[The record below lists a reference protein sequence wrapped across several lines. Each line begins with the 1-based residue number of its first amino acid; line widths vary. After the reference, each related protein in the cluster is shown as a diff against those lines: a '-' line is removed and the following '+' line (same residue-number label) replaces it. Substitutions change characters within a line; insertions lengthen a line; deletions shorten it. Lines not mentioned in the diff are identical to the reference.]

1 MAKSLAALLLGSAL
15 VVTPSAS
22 AATFNW
28 IRLVSG
34 NASGSWGTQASWTG
48 GTLPTTTNDTVNFNA
63 LDISA
68 DSTVTL
74 DGNRS
79 INALAFGDAN
89 SASGANWF
97 LAAGTP
103 ASATL
108 TLGGPSPTVDVSGLA
123 AGKSAVIS
131 AVLAG
136 TNGLTKT
143 GNGYLTLNAGNTYSG
158 TTILSP

>member
-15 VVTPSAS
+15 AVTPSAS

-48 GTLPTTTNDTVNFNA
+48 STLPTTTNDTVNFNA
-63 LDISA
+63 LDITA

-103 ASATL
+103 
-108 TLGGPSPTVDVSGLA
+108 PPR
-123 AGKSAVIS
+123 
-131 AVLAG
+131 
-136 TNGLTKT
+136 
-143 GNGYLTLNAGNTYSG
+143 
-158 TTILSP
+158 